1 MRLTGSTSST
11 ATGEQAVAWLERA
24 AKAGLTPAL
33 LALGSV
39 YEKGVGVA
47 KDPQRA
53 RAYYFEAARK
63 GSAKAMHNLA
73 VLYAHGA
80 GGRPDQAAA
89 AEWFRKAAMHGVND
103 SQFNLAV
110 LYERGAGVE
119 QNAAEAYKWYALAAR
134 QGDAGAARKRDEI
147 ARQFDAHSLA
157 AMNMAIEAFITQS
170 QPEDSTS
177 VKAPPGGWDQT
188 PVEPQP
194 KPRRVPQFA
203 NGIASLD
210 THMVRVH

>member
-1 MRLTGSTSST
+1 
-11 ATGEQAVAWLERA
+11 
-24 AKAGLTPAL
+24 
-33 LALGSV
+33 
-39 YEKGVGVA
+39 
-47 KDPQRA
+47 
-53 RAYYFEAARK
+53 
-63 GSAKAMHNLA
+63 MHNLA

-89 AEWFRKAAMHGVND
+89 AEWFRKAAMHGVID

-177 VKAPPGGWDQT
+177 VKTPPGGWDKLPPSRAEAETGSAIRQRHRITRYRQGARALIARTAEQRPTRHSRGSSRRLCARNQT
-188 PVEPQP
+188 TAQTACFVSA
-194 KPRRVPQFA
+194 RWR
-203 NGIASLD
+203 
-210 THMVRVH
+210 